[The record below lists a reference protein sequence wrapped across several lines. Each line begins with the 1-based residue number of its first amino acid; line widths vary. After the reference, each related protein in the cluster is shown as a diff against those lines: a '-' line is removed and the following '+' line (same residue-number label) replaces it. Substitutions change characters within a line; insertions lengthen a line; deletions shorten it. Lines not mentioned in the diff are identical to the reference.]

1 MKSEAELERVR
12 ARLEQRL
19 EELERELELFKLLL
33 ELIDGELHG
42 SGSAPPR
49 ATAPTAPKSGRAGE
63 QVVEERELGRKLSEE
78 TLKSR
83 DNKDLAVFTVYE
95 RGLVI
100 MPLIEVPGNSPPFH
114 NFFIVKVLNGYRKQD
129 ERAAR
134 YRDISEDEKLDFKVF
149 EEEGLVRKVVIWNW
163 RERRRLDE
171 IRSAARWA
179 FSRARAR
186 GGLSESSS
194 WLGRWLPAVRRV

>member
-1 MKSEAELERVR
+1 MKNGGEVELERVR

-33 ELIDGELHG
+33 ELIDGELRG
-42 SGSAPPR
+42 SGRGAPSR
-49 ATAPTAPKSGRAGE
+49 AAMPQPTAPKSGRAGEQAVEE

-83 DNKDLAVFTVYE
+83 DGRELARFAVYE
-95 RGLVI
+95 RGLAI
-100 MPLIEVPGNSPPFH
+100 TPLIEVPGNSPPFLK
-114 NFFIVKVLNGYRKQD
+114 FFVVKLLHGYRKQD

-134 YRDISEDEKLDFKVF
+134 YRDIGEEEKLDFKVY
-149 EEEGLVRKVVIWNW
+149 EEEGVVQKVIVWNW

-179 FSRARAR
+179 LSRVLERAE
-186 GGLSESSS
+186 G
-194 WLGRWLPAVRRV
+194 